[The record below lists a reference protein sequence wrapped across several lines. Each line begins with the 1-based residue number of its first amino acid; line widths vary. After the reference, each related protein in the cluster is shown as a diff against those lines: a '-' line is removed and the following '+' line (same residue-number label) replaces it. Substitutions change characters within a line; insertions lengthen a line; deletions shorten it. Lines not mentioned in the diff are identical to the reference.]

1 MDQDMQTSGNAVSG
15 VTNTGAAS
23 QSAADTSVQSLEQ
36 ELKDI
41 MPTASPKQE
50 GSSFETKAA
59 ELEQTRKTIDQ
70 KVVSLETD
78 IRQKLANLKE
88 LRAAIEEEMQKIKE
102 LKEAEQKIDSGLEKI
117 KKLQKEHEEV
127 ENEIQ
132 AIEQTTKLA
141 A

>member
-15 VTNTGAAS
+15 AINTAS

-41 MPTASPKQE
+41 MPAASPKQG

-70 KVVSLETD
+70 KVTSLETD
-78 IRQKLANLKE
+78 IRQKLASLKE
-88 LRAAIEEEMQKIKE
+88 LRATIEEEMKKIKE
-102 LKEAEQKIDSGLEKI
+102 LKEAEQKIDNGLDKI